1 MDKSLAFFTPYSSIF
16 DSYPHL
22 CSNIS
27 SMAPT
32 TVPKLTAE
40 QHARIIAIGKAIRAT
55 NYPNKEEQRAFL
67 DEKVFEY
74 VRCSFCFCYHS
85 LIS

>member
-1 MDKSLAFFTPYSSIF
+1 
-16 DSYPHL
+16 
-22 CSNIS
+22 
-27 SMAPT
+27 MAPT

-74 VRCSFCFCYHS
+74 VRCSFLS
-85 LIS
+85 LLPLSDFLIFGFRRIRTWLI